1 MHAVPERTK
10 SPFVGTSEGLPKRD
24 RTRLWYRAAHG
35 KPNEDVLISE
45 QSTDG
50 GAASD
55 SDYGSSVRRE
65 RTGPLRSM
73 AALQSVLDDAAPD
86 ADAAAQPADIDALTD
101 WRDAPR
107 HCPILLLSANPI
119 LDARVP
125 GPLLGPG
132 TKYRIV
138 SVADGVVCLQVEALD
153 GKIGLGYCNAVDLIC
168 YEPDIMYF
176 RGDKRT
182 RKRGSA
188 RLHLSRVSQRI
199 AGVTGSLIG

>member
-1 MHAVPERTK
+1 LSASGDVQ
-10 SPFVGTSEGLPKRD
+10 KRE
-24 RTRLWYRAAHG
+24 RTRLWYRTEHA

-45 QSTDG
+45 QSTALIGEHGQRDEG
-50 GAASD
+50 GTL
-55 SDYGSSVRRE
+55 RE

-73 AALQSVLDDAAPD
+73 AALQSVLAETTAESHDAAL
-86 ADAAAQPADIDALTD
+86 PANVEALTD

-119 LDARVP
+119 LDARAP

-138 SVADGVVCLQVEALD
+138 SVADGIVCLQVDALD
-153 GKIGLGYCNAVDLIC
+153 GRIGIGYCNSVDLIC
-168 YEPDIMYF
+168 YEPDILYL
-176 RGDKRT
+176 RGEKRT
-182 RKRGSA
+182 GRRSTA
-188 RLHLSRVSQRI
+188 RLNLSRISQRI